1 MKHTLD
7 VPAVDEH
14 WSHILRPCQ
23 GGCSDEGQ
31 DGQSV
36 FWDAHIRPLS
46 IVIVEDRVFFP
57 LRSLEDQN
65 REYYESFST

>member
-1 MKHTLD
+1 MQHALY
-7 VPAVDEH
+7 VPAVHEH
-14 WSHILRPCQ
+14 RSHVLRPRL